1 MSPVI
6 RTGAPWR
13 ARMSIVATIAALAT
27 VFAVIAPQSAH
38 ATTAPTYAQMMQ
50 RVVDDT
56 NAVRAGAGLRPLV
69 RNADMDRVAAD
80 WARQQ
85 WQNGTMSHNPSYS
98 TQIPS
103 GWQRAGENVAKGY
116 TYLQVVPAWKASPGH
131 YANIVNDYTSIGI
144 GYFEQ
149 DGRRYWCQLFA
160 KYPGVTQ
167 PAIAPAT
174 MPAHIPAPT
183 TVRTASPRTTG
194 TGAPTVTMTT
204 AASVAGPTAPAGTPV
219 TLSAPSF
226 ESGLGSWT
234 SAAGRVQGPNLNA
247 RSGVYSLLVAGGPGR
262 TTSQNVSATVAAGSI
277 HTFTV
282 WVHADG
288 VAPGVARLRTVGG
301 ASTEAAEVTFT
312 ATSSAWTRVSVNLT
326 AKSAHTGFRLDVL
339 TPGSGR
345 SYRLDAVS
353 LVRTGGPGAGAP
365 ASLPVSPGSIP
376 APSTGAPFVVTLD
389 GPRSAPAE

>member
-1 MSPVI
+1 ML
-6 RTGAPWR
+6 
-13 ARMSIVATIAALAT
+13 IVAATASLAL
-27 VFAVIAPQSAH
+27 VFALIAPQGAQ

-56 NAVRAGAGLRPLV
+56 NAVRAGANLRPLV
-69 RNADMDRVAAD
+69 RNADLDRVAAA
-80 WARQQ
+80 WAKQQ
-85 WQNGTMSHNPSYS
+85 WQNGTMSHNPNYS

-116 TYLQVVPAWKASPGH
+116 TYTQVVPAWKASPGH

-167 PAIAPAT
+167 PSIAPAT

-183 TVRTASPRTTG
+183 TGRTASPRAKGSG
-194 TGAPTVTMTT
+194 TPTVMMTT
-204 AASVAGPTAPAGTPV
+204 ASVAGPTAPAGTPIA
-219 TLSAPSF
+219 LSAPSF

-234 SAAGRVQGPNLNA
+234 SPAGTVQGPNLKA
-247 RSGVYSLLVAGGPGR
+247 RSGVHSLLVAGGPGR
-262 TTSQNVSATVAAGSI
+262 TTSQNVSTTVAAAST

-282 WVHADG
+282 WVLADG
-288 VAPGVARLRTVGG
+288 VAPGVVRLRTLGG
-301 ASTEAAEVTFT
+301 VSTEAAEVAFT
-312 ATSSAWTRVSVNLT
+312 ATSSTWARVSVSLT
-326 AKSAHTGFRLDVL
+326 AKNAHTGFRLDVL

-345 SYRLDAVS
+345 TYRLDAVS
-353 LVRTGGPGAGAP
+353 LVRTGEPVAGAP
-365 ASLPVSPGSIP
+365 VSFPVSPGSIP
-376 APSTGAPFVVTLD
+376 APSSGAPFVVTLD
-389 GPRSAPAE
+389 GSRSADSE